1 MKREADSDFLLGVIK
16 GMMLSYKA
24 RSAYL
29 GLDAVL
35 GVATPLTCTRR
46 TGWTRKKVMRNL
58 TKLVSNGDL
67 VLVKKEK
74 YRLSDKH
81 QVEGMEEFYLEGMFY
96 LPISKRKEKVNG
108 QLHEN
113 DVTQG

>member
-1 MKREADSDFLLGVIK
+1 
-16 GMMLSYKA
+16 
-24 RSAYL
+24 
-29 GLDAVL
+29 
-35 GVATPLTCTRR
+35 
-46 TGWTRKKVMRNL
+46 MRNL

-81 QVEGMEEFYLEGMFY
+81 QVEGMEEFYLEDMFY
-96 LPISKRKEKVNG
+96 LPINKRKEKVNG
-108 QLHEN
+108 KLHEN